1 MIDNWATSP
10 DLAASKI
17 DTKGGRYIPTM
28 LVKCIRSPPP
38 LVLRPQVRWDPEDP
52 SDQLGQLVCLD
63 QEVVPDKTVRM
74 VTPDT
79 LE

>member
-1 MIDNWATSP
+1 MATSP
-10 DLAASKI
+10 DLEASKI
-17 DTKGGRYIPTM
+17 DTKVGWSLNPDYAGKVYT
-28 LVKCIRSPPP
+28 VFPP
-38 LVLRPQVRWDPEDP
+38 LVLRPQARWGPEDP
-52 SDQLGQLVCLD
+52 SDQLGQLVCLV